1 MNDQNDSM
9 TLWHRLLEPSS
20 AELLE
25 EAESGDFRQVSRLER
40 LRERWGA
47 GLAAAALE
55 LVAARRSG
63 AAKFPSPAALV

>member
-9 TLWHRLLEPSS
+9 THWRRLLEPSS
-20 AELLE
+20 AELLK
-25 EAESGDFRQVSRLER
+25 EAESGDFRQASRLER
-40 LRERWGA
+40 LRDRWGG

-63 AAKFPSPAALV
+63 AAKFLSLIHI